1 MEVIIEASIKLWV
14 VKVLGWIVKFRR
26 CVAFLTSV
34 EVMMVLV
41 INTVNFLALMVGR
54 FHVMVSILD
63 VDVIVRVAI
72 VRDQRTAILIAGELD
87 LVSINLDKGYHVRFA
102 VKLDYS
108 LMW

>member
-34 EVMMVLV
+34 KVMMIVV
-41 INTVNFLALMVGR
+41 VNTVNFLALLVSR

-63 VDVIVRVAI
+63 VDIIVGVAI

-87 LVSINLDKGYHVRFA
+87 LVSINLVKGYHVRFA